1 MRILVTGGS
10 GFIGTHTVR
19 LLLSEGHFVR
29 ILDLNRASFLH
40 ENLEYLEGDILS
52 KSDCMKATADMDWVL
67 HLAAYSRSGP
77 STAMWQECLSTN
89 IVGTINILDAS
100 HQFGVK
106 RFVYAGSSTY
116 YGNLTGMQ
124 CVGDPPDFLNFY
136 GISKYTGEEITNQF
150 SKYFQLPTINLRYF
164 NVYGPG
170 QPVDGAYG
178 LVMGIF
184 AKACKDKL
192 GVEIHGTGEQRRD
205 FIHVVDVARA
215 NLAALQTHQSA
226 KTYNI
231 GSGNNISINDLAK
244 YFNLKTIH
252 VTSRIGDA
260 AETLADI
267 ATTRLELDWEPT
279 ISLRSGIADLIN
291 QESLF

>member
-29 ILDLNRASFLH
+29 ILDLNRPSFAH
-40 ENLEYLEGDILS
+40 ENLEYLQGDVLS
-52 KSDCMKATADMDWVL
+52 KSDCMKATDDMDWVL

-77 STAMWQECLSTN
+77 STAMWQECLTTN
-89 IVGTINILDAS
+89 IIGTINILDAS

-124 CVGDPPDFLNFY
+124 RIGDPPDFLNFY
-136 GISKYTGEEITNQF
+136 GISKYTGEEIANQF
-150 SKYFQLPTINLRYF
+150 SRYFQLPTINLRYF

-170 QPVDGAYG
+170 QPIDGAYG

-184 AKACKDKL
+184 AKAYQDKVM
-192 GVEIHGTGEQRRD
+192 VEVHGTGEQRRD
-205 FIHVVDVARA
+205 FVHVSDVATA
-215 NLAALQTHQSA
+215 NLAALQTHLTT
-226 KTYNI
+226 KTYNV
-231 GSGNNISINDLAK
+231 GSGSNTSINELAM
-244 YFNLKTIH
+244 YFNLKTTH
-252 VTSRIGDA
+252 VNSRIGDA

-267 ATTRLELDWEPT
+267 TTTRLELGWMPK
-279 ISLRSGIADLIN
+279 ISLKTGIADLIN
-291 QESLF
+291 QDSDT